1 MSAEGPPTPE
11 EIVEATGIGP
21 MEAQALANAMQ
32 PVQDITGVGGSLG
45 SAMAGTDAA
54 GLRLTGTVLETLS
67 QQVDLASTSVES
79 LARAMEFYIE
89 AQTASFEELFPPP
102 STLAEQVSDDA
113 MPLVEAIDRLIDQ
126 SGPGSL

>member
-1 MSAEGPPTPE
+1 MSARGPPTPE
-11 EIVEATGIGP
+11 ELVEATGIGP
-21 MEAQALANAMQ
+21 AEAQAIADSMQ
-32 PVQDITGVGGSLG
+32 PLQDITGIGSSIG

-54 GLRLTGTVLETLS
+54 GLRLFGTVLEALS

-102 STLAEQVSDDA
+102 SALAEQVSDDA
-113 MPLVEAIDRLIDQ
+113 QPLVEALARATNQ
-126 SGPGSL
+126 GTPGNL